1 MKKFAR
7 IMTLLFVLVLCF
19 SIVGCSNSSST
30 EKDKDTVIINAVK
43 SRISATIYLEYGK
56 SASITCYIKLVD
68 TSYDKEEYF
77 SKGKIT
83 VYDMGDKYVG
93 EYTATAY
100 YYLEDGKVSVSSINI
115 GKLYKQ

>member
-68 TSYDKEEYF
+68 TLTIRKSIFQKEKLLFMIWVINMLENIQPQL
-77 SKGKIT
+77 IT
-83 VYDMGDKYVG
+83 
-93 EYTATAY
+93 
-100 YYLEDGKVSVSSINI
+100 I
-115 GKLYKQ
+115 